1 MFARKMF
8 DRKMFDSKTLEQSSD
23 APPSRRPTGSRQHQ
37 LMVGSL
43 VLLLA
48 ALGILLYNDRN
59 FWFPD
64 TQEADAEQGFPA
76 PASAASGTPTRAI
89 DAAHAAKKHS
99 NSKPP
104 TAKDTVAP
112 APDPPPV
119 TAVRTA
125 LPPLQVEVV
134 AGNVHNTLRS
144 GTNSVHVDLQ
154 PGTTP
159 QTLADPPLGSSS
171 ETAAGVTTNAAENV
185 QISADTSEVVSHTV
199 RPGYPLLAR
208 QMKVQGSVILQA
220 LINRDGS
227 IQDLHILSGPPI
239 LASAARE
246 AVRQWRFKPHYQG
259 AEPVETL
266 AKITVNFT
274 ISTN

>member
-1 MFARKMF
+1 MFA
-8 DRKMFDSKTLEQSSD
+8 RKMFDSKTLEPASD
-23 APPSRRPTGSRQHQ
+23 ASPSRRPAGSRQHQ

-48 ALGILLYNDRN
+48 ALGMLLYNDRD

-64 TQEADAEQGFPA
+64 TQEVEAEQGLPGPA
-76 PASAASGTPTRAI
+76 LAASGTPTRASE
-89 DAAHAAKKHS
+89 AAHAAKKHS
-99 NSKPP
+99 NAKPQ
-104 TAKDTVAP
+104 TAKDTAGP
-112 APDPPPV
+112 AADPPPV

-144 GTNSVHVDLQ
+144 GTNSVRVDLQ
-154 PGTTP
+154 PGSP
-159 QTLADPPLGSSS
+159 LQTLAAPPPAATS
-171 ETAAGVTTNAAENV
+171 ETAAGVTSNAAENV

-220 LINRDGS
+220 LVNRDGS

>member
-1 MFARKMF
+1 VY
-8 DRKMFDSKTLEQSSD
+8 
-23 APPSRRPTGSRQHQ
+23 APPSSPRPSGSRQRQ

-48 ALGILLYNDRN
+48 ALGMLLYNDRD

-64 TQEADAEQGFPA
+64 SQETEDIFPGSA
-76 PASAASGTPTRAI
+76 PAATKTGSVPAKPADSAHT
-89 DAAHAAKKHS
+89 AKKHS
-99 NSKPP
+99 VSKQQANDP
-104 TAKDTVAP
+104 TSVI
-112 APDPPPV
+112 PDPPPV
-119 TAVRTA
+119 TAVRTV

-134 AGNVHNTLRS
+134 AGNVHNTVHPAA
-144 GTNSVHVDLQ
+144 NSVHVDLQ
-154 PGTTP
+154 PGSPP
-159 QTLADPPLGSSS
+159 QTVGEPLAASGLADAP
-171 ETAAGVTTNAAENV
+171 AGVTHNAAEV
-185 QISADTSEVVSHTV
+185 VEMSAGASEVVSHSV

-208 QMKVQGSVILQA
+208 QMQVQGSVILQA

-246 AVRQWRFKPHYQG
+246 AVRQWHFKPHYQG
-259 AEPVETL
+259 TEAVETL